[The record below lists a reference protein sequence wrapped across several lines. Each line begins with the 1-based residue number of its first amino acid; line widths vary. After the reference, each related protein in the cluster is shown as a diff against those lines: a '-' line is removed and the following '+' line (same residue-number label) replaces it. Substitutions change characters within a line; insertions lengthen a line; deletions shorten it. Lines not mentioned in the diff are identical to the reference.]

1 MAWLLNGPFTK
12 TTIRTVTVMTTM
24 NARLSVM
31 MFFQFFIW
39 GGWFVTL
46 GTFLSNNLGASGGQV
61 GMAFSTQSWGAIIAP
76 LVIGLIADRY
86 FNAERI
92 LAVLH
97 LIGAVLLYQLYGA
110 AQFGEFYPYVLAYMV
125 VYMPTLALVNSVA
138 FRQMRD
144 PALEFSRIRVWGTL
158 GWIVAGV
165 VISFVF
171 AWDSRESIAAG
182 GLRNTFLMAAIAS
195 LVLGLYSF
203 TLPATAPLEEQA
215 GGGGIKQL
223 LGLDA
228 LGLLKDR
235 SYLVFFM
242 ASILICIPLAFYY
255 QNANP
260 FLAETGMA
268 NPTAKMAIGQ
278 VSEVLF
284 MLLLPLFIQ
293 RFGIKLALL
302 VGMLAWALRYV
313 LFAYGNNGDLA
324 FMLFTGIALH
334 GICYDFFFVSGQIYT
349 DAKAPKHLR
358 SSAQGLITLAT
369 YGVGMLIG
377 FWVAGQVTDRFVVDA
392 GHDWNSIWLFPAG
405 FALVV
410 LVFFLLTFSG
420 RQALAAT
427 SKA

>member
-1 MAWLLNGPFTK
+1 
-12 TTIRTVTVMTTM
+12 
-24 NARLSVM
+24 M
-31 MFFQFFIW
+31 MFLQFFIW

-46 GTFLSNNLGASGGQV
+46 GTFLSSNLGASGGQI

-76 LVIGLIADRY
+76 FVIGLIADRY

-97 LIGAVLLYQLYGA
+97 LIGAVLLFQLYRA
-110 AQFGEFYPYVLAYMV
+110 ADFSTFYPFVLAYMMI
-125 VYMPTLALVNSVA
+125 YMPTLALVNSVA

-144 PALEFSRIRVWGTL
+144 PALEFSRIRVWGTI

-171 AWDSRESIAAG
+171 AWDSQQAIASG
-182 GLRNTFLMAAIAS
+182 GLRNTFLMSAIAS
-195 LVLGLYSF
+195 LALGLYSF
-203 TLPATAPLEEQA
+203 TLPRTAPLPREPGS
-215 GGGGIKQL
+215 GGLKQM

-235 SYLVFFM
+235 SYLVFFI

-260 FLAETGMA
+260 FLAEIGVT

-302 VGMLAWALRYV
+302 VGMLAWALRYL

-349 DAKAPKHLR
+349 DAKASERFR

-369 YGVGMLIG
+369 YGLGMLLG
-377 FWVAGQVTDRFVVDA
+377 SWAAGQVTDHYASSDS
-392 GHDWNSIWLFPAG
+392 HEWKSIWLFPAG
-405 FALVV
+405 FALAI
-410 LVFFLLTFSG
+410 FFCFSLAFNG
-420 RQALAAT
+420 RQAQAVQ
-427 SKA
+427 SNG